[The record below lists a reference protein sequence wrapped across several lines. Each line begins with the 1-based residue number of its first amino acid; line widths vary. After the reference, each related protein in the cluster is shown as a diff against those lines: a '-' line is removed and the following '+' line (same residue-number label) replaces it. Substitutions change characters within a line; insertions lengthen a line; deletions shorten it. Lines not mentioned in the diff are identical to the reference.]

1 LSETDACCSP
11 LRIYLKHNQ
20 IRRIKWHHLSDGVI
34 STWFVCAGKPFIMF
48 IEAGNI
54 LLIGSV
60 LLLISVIAGK
70 TTKRL
75 GVPTLI
81 FFLIVGILAGSEGIG
96 GIHFDSADIAQF
108 IGITALNFILFSG
121 GLDTDWQSI
130 KPVLWKGIALS
141 TIGVF
146 LTALSVGAFV
156 HYAFDFTLAEGML
169 LGAVISATDAAAVF
183 SILRSKGI
191 GLKGYL
197 RPVLEL
203 ESGSNDPMAYFLT
216 ISLTAIV
223 ASGST
228 DFGELIP
235 SFLKEFILGGAI
247 GFVMG
252 RFSVWLINN
261 IKLETEGLYPVLTFG
276 LAIFT
281 YSFTHFVGGNG
292 FLAIYLC
299 AVIMGNSNMVHRR
312 SLIKFYD
319 GQAWL
324 MQIIL
329 FLTLGLLVFPS
340 RILPLVG
347 MGLLISAFLIFIAR
361 PIGVFAS
368 LAFFR
373 SNVRSKLFVSWVGL
387 RGSVPIVFATYPL
400 LAGIPKADLI
410 FNLVFFISV
419 TSVLLQGTTLSYVAN
434 LLHVAVPAKAKK
446 RTGLDFELTDNIK
459 AEMEELNITDN
470 STAAGK
476 KIVNLPIPATVT
488 ILAVKRT
495 DVYIAPNGSTRLM
508 AHDILYVL
516 AEDKESLKQLTTAL
530 NIS

>member
-1 LSETDACCSP
+1 
-11 LRIYLKHNQ
+11 
-20 IRRIKWHHLSDGVI
+20 
-34 STWFVCAGKPFIMF
+34 MF
-48 IEAGNI
+48 IEAENI
-54 LLIGSV
+54 LLIGSI

-70 TTKRL
+70 TTNRL

-96 GIHFDSADIAQF
+96 GIHFDNAAIAQF
-108 IGITALNFILFSG
+108 IGTSALNFILFSG
-121 GLDTDWQSI
+121 GLDTNWQSI
-130 KPVLWKGIALS
+130 KPVLWRGVALS

-146 LTALSVGAFV
+146 LTALSVGVFV
-156 HYAFDFTLAEGML
+156 HYAFGFTLAEGLL
-169 LGAVISATDAAAVF
+169 LGSVVSATDAAAVF

-216 ISLTAIV
+216 ISLTAVV
-223 ASGST
+223 ASGHA
-228 DFGELIP
+228 DLGELIP
-235 SFLKEFILGGAI
+235 SFLKEFILGGAL
-247 GFVMG
+247 GLAMG
-252 RFSVWLINN
+252 KASVWLVNH
-261 IKLETEGLYPVLTFG
+261 IKLETEGLYPVLTLG

-281 YSFTHFVGGNG
+281 YSFTHFLGGNG

-340 RILPLVG
+340 RIIPLIG
-347 MGLLISAFLIFIAR
+347 TGLLISAFLIFVAR
-361 PIGVFAS
+361 PIGVFAALS
-368 LAFFR
+368 FFK

-419 TSVLLQGTTLSYVAN
+419 TSVLLQGTTLSYVAK
-434 LLHVAVPAKAKK
+434 LLHVAVPAKAK
-446 RTGLDFELTDNIK
+446 RRIGFDFELTDNIK
-459 AEMEELNITDN
+459 SEMQEVILTEDSKAVGKRIVELNIP
-470 STAAGK
+470 ST
-476 KIVNLPIPATVT
+476 VN
-488 ILAVKRT
+488 ILAIQRS
-495 DVYIAPNGSTRLM
+495 DVFIAPNGSTKLM
-508 AHDILYVL
+508 ANDRLHVL
-516 AEDKESLKQLTTAL
+516 AEDVQSVEQLAQSLDIKFKK
-530 NIS
+530 